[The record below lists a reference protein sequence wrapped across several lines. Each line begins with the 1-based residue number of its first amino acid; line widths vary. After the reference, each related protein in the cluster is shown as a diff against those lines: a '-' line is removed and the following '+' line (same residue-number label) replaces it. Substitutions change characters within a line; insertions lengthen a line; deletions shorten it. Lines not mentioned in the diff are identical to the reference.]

1 MINLFLRIWN
11 GLTKIGPSDE
21 TEAFEFN
28 ANGGRIEL
36 GIPVTTA
43 TRCQTDFL
51 LLPDGQMICGQNSG
65 EHCE

>member
-1 MINLFLRIWN
+1 M
-11 GLTKIGPSDE
+11 
-21 TEAFEFN
+21 EAFEFN
-28 ANGGRIEL
+28 ANGGRIGL
-36 GIPVTTA
+36 GIAVTTA